1 MKVNPYKINPDRVN
15 GNRADAESSSDKK
28 KSLALTTMLYAALI
42 LLLFFIR
49 FWPPYNPENNAAL
62 ADGGGGGG
70 GVTVN
75 FGDSD
80 LGSGANYKSEVL
92 DVKNNAKQAPA
103 KSTPEEEAIISQENT
118 TADNDVVIPTK
129 EKPKKPVPVEKPVQ
143 KPVPEKP
150 KVSNST
156 NDALASIMKGSNK
169 GGDGDDKVAGNKG
182 KANGSLNSN
191 GYYGSGGSGGG
202 TGGGNGTGN
211 GIGTGSGYGAGTGGG
226 SGGGSGYS
234 LNGRKALSKPA
245 PKYTC
250 NEEGKVVVEVT
261 VDQNGKTISATAGVK
276 GTTNTA
282 SCLLEQAKIAALNT
296 KWSADDKAAA
306 KQVGKIIYNF
316 SLD

>member
-1 MKVNPYKINPDRVN
+1 MSFTI
-15 GNRADAESSSDKK
+15 SSDKK
-28 KSLALTTMLYAALI
+28 KSLLITTAIYAAII

-49 FWPPYNPENNAAL
+49 FWPPYNPENNVAL

-70 GVTVN
+70 GVTIN

-92 DVKNNAKQAPA
+92 DVKNNAKQTPA
-103 KSTPEEEAIISQENT
+103 KAVEEEAIISQENT

-129 EKPKKPVPVEKPVQ
+129 EKPKKPVPVKVDP

-169 GGDGDDKVAGNKG
+169 GGDGDDKTAGNKG
-182 KANGSLNSN
+182 KAGGSLNSN

-211 GIGTGSGYGAGTGGG
+211 GIGTGSGYGAGSGGG

-234 LNGRKALSKPA
+234 LGNRKALSKPA

-250 NEEGKVVVEVT
+250 NEEGKVVVEVS
-261 VDQNGKTISATAGVK
+261 VDQNGKTISATAGIK

-282 SCLLEQAKIAALNT
+282 KCLLDQARIAAMNT
-296 KWSADDKAAA
+296 KWESDSDAPA

>member
-1 MKVNPYKINPDRVN
+1 MTFTD
-15 GNRADAESSSDKK
+15 SSDKK
-28 KSLALTTMLYAALI
+28 KSLLISTAIYAALL

-62 ADGGGGGG
+62 ASGGGGG

-92 DVKNNAKQAPA
+92 EVKKNVKQAPA
-103 KSTPEEEAIISQENT
+103 KAAPDEAIITQENT
-118 TADNDVVIPTK
+118 ETDKTDVIIPVK
-129 EKPKKPVPVEKPVQ
+129 EKPKKSTPVVKPET

-156 NDALASIMKGSNK
+156 NDALSSILKGSNK

-182 KANGSLNSN
+182 KAGGSLNSN
-191 GYYGSGGSGGG
+191 GYYGTGGSGGG

-211 GIGTGSGYGAGTGGG
+211 GIGTGSGYGAGSGGG

-234 LNGRKALSKPA
+234 LGNRRALSKPA

-250 NEEGKVVVEVT
+250 DEAGKVVVEVT
-261 VDQNGKTISATAGVK
+261 VDQNGKTISATPGIK

-282 SCLLEQAKIAALNT
+282 RCLLDQAKIAAMNT
-296 KWSADDKAAA
+296 KWDADSDAPA

>member
-1 MKVNPYKINPDRVN
+1 MSFTI
-15 GNRADAESSSDKK
+15 SSDKK
-28 KSLALTTMLYAALI
+28 KSLLLTTAIYAAI
-42 LLLFFIR
+42 IALLFFIR
-49 FWPPYNPENNAAL
+49 FWPPYNPENNVAL
-62 ADGGGGGG
+62 AEGGGGGG

-92 DVKNNAKQAPA
+92 DVKNNVKQVAAKAA
-103 KSTPEEEAIISQENT
+103 PEEATITQENS
-118 TADNDVVIPTK
+118 TADETDVVIPTK
-129 EKPKKPVPVEKPVQ
+129 EKPKKPVPVTKPEP

-156 NDALASIMKGSNK
+156 NDALSSILKGSNK
-169 GGDGDDKVAGNKG
+169 GGDGDDKVSGNKG
-182 KANGSLNSN
+182 KSNGSLNSS

-234 LNGRKALSKPA
+234 LGNRKALSKPA

-250 NEEGKVVVEVT
+250 NEEGKVVVEVS
-261 VDQNGKTISATAGVK
+261 VDQNGKTISATPGIK

-282 SCLLEQAKIAALNT
+282 KCLLDQARIAAMNT
-296 KWSADDKAAA
+296 KWESDSDAPA

>member
-1 MKVNPYKINPDRVN
+1 MNSTD
-15 GNRADAESSSDKK
+15 SSDKK
-28 KSLALTTMLYAALI
+28 KSLLISTAIYAALL

-49 FWPPYNPENNAAL
+49 FWPPYNQDKFSAMA
-62 ADGGGGGG
+62 GGGGG

-80 LGSGANYKSEVL
+80 LGSGSNYKSEVL

-103 KSTPEEEAIISQENT
+103 KATPEEAVLTQENT
-118 TADNDVVIPTK
+118 ADDDDRVVIPTK
-129 EKPKKPVPVEKPVQ
+129 EKPKKNTPVVKPEEKPVPQ
-143 KPVPEKP
+143 KP

-156 NDALASIMKGSNK
+156 NDALSSILKGSNK
-169 GGDGDDKVAGNKG
+169 GGDGDDKIAGNKG
-182 KANGSLNSN
+182 KAGGSLSSKD
-191 GYYGSGGSGGG
+191 YYGTGGSGGG
-202 TGGGNGTGN
+202 TGGGNGTGS
-211 GIGTGSGYGAGTGGG
+211 GIGTGSGYGAGSGGG

-234 LNGRKALSKPA
+234 LGNRKALSKPA

-261 VDQNGKTISATAGVK
+261 VDQNGKTISATPGIK

-282 SCLLEQAKIAALNT
+282 SCLLEQAKIAAMNT
-296 KWSADDKAAA
+296 KWSPDSNAAA

-316 SLD
+316 SLN

>member
-1 MKVNPYKINPDRVN
+1 MTSTD
-15 GNRADAESSSDKK
+15 SSDKK
-28 KSLALTTMLYAALI
+28 KSLLITTAIYAAFL

-49 FWPPYNPENNAAL
+49 FWPPYNPENNVAL

-92 DVKNNAKQAPA
+92 NVKNEAKATPA
-103 KSTPEEEAIISQENT
+103 KSAPDEAIITQENT
-118 TADNDVVIPTK
+118 TDDVNDVVIPVK
-129 EKPKKPVPVEKPVQ
+129 EKPKKATPVVKPET

-156 NDALASIMKGSNK
+156 NDALSSIMKGSNK

-182 KANGSLNSN
+182 KAGGSLNSN
-191 GYYGSGGSGGG
+191 GYYGTGGSGGG

-211 GIGTGSGYGAGTGGG
+211 GIGTGSGYGAGSGGG
-226 SGGGSGYS
+226 SGGGTGYS

-261 VDQNGKTISATAGVK
+261 VDQNGKTISARAGIK

-282 SCLLEQAKIAALNT
+282 SCLLEQAKIAAMNT
-296 KWSADDKAAA
+296 KWSPDENAAA
-306 KQVGKIIYNF
+306 KQIGQIIYNF
-316 SLD
+316 SLN

>member
-1 MKVNPYKINPDRVN
+1 MTSTD
-15 GNRADAESSSDKK
+15 SSDKK
-28 KSLALTTMLYAALI
+28 KSLLITTAIYAAFL

-49 FWPPYNPENNAAL
+49 FWPPYNPENNVAL

-92 DVKNNAKQAPA
+92 NVKNEAKANPA
-103 KSTPEEEAIISQENT
+103 KATPDEAIITQENT
-118 TADNDVVIPTK
+118 ADDVNDVVIPVK
-129 EKPKKPVPVEKPVQ
+129 EKPKKTTPVVKPET

-156 NDALASIMKGSNK
+156 NDALSSIMKGSNK

-182 KANGSLNSN
+182 KAGGSLSSN
-191 GYYGSGGSGGG
+191 GYYGTGGSGGG

-211 GIGTGSGYGAGTGGG
+211 GIGTGSGYGAGSGGG

-261 VDQNGKTISATAGVK
+261 VDQNGKTINARAGIK

-282 SCLLEQAKIAALNT
+282 SCLLEQAKIAAMNT
-296 KWSADDKAAA
+296 KWSPDDNAAA
-306 KQVGKIIYNF
+306 KQIGQIIYNF
-316 SLD
+316 SLN

>member
-1 MKVNPYKINPDRVN
+1 MQMNPYKINSNRV
-15 GNRADAESSSDKK
+15 DANSSSDKK

-42 LLLFFIR
+42 VLLFFIR
-49 FWPPYNPENNAAL
+49 FWPPYNPENNVAL
-62 ADGGGGGG
+62 AEGGGGG

-92 DVKNNAKQAPA
+92 NVKNQAKATPA
-103 KSTPEEEAIISQENT
+103 KSTPDEAIITQENST
-118 TADNDVVIPTK
+118 DDANDVVIPVK
-129 EKPKKPVPVEKPVQ
+129 EKPKKPTPVEKPVT

-156 NDALASIMKGSNK
+156 NDALSSIMKGSNK

-182 KANGSLNSN
+182 KANGSLGSN

-211 GIGTGSGYGAGTGGG
+211 GIGTGSGYGAGSGGG
-226 SGGGSGYS
+226 SGGGSGY
-234 LNGRKALSKPA
+234 LLGNRKALSKPA

-261 VDQNGKTISATAGVK
+261 VDQNGKTISATAGIK

-282 SCLLEQAKIAALNT
+282 SCLLEQAKIAAMNT
-296 KWSADDKAAA
+296 KWSPDDNAAP
-306 KQVGKIIYNF
+306 KQIGQIIYNF
-316 SLD
+316 SLN

>member
-1 MKVNPYKINPDRVN
+1 MSFTI
-15 GNRADAESSSDKK
+15 SSDKK
-28 KSLALTTMLYAALI
+28 KSLLLTTAIYAVII

-49 FWPPYNPENNAAL
+49 FWPPYNPENNVAL

-92 DVKNNAKQAPA
+92 EVKNEVKQAPA
-103 KSTPEEEAIISQENT
+103 KAVEEEAIISQENT
-118 TADNDVVIPTK
+118 KADETDVVIPVK
-129 EKPKKPVPVEKPVQ
+129 EKPKKPVPVEKPIQ

-156 NDALASIMKGSNK
+156 NDALSSILKGSKK
-169 GGDGDDKVAGNKG
+169 GGDGDDKAAGNKG
-182 KANGSLNSN
+182 KPGGDLNSK

-211 GIGTGSGYGAGTGGG
+211 GIGTGSGYGAGSGGG

-250 NEEGKVVVEVT
+250 NEEGTVVVEVT
-261 VDQNGKTISATAGVK
+261 VDQNGKTISATAGIK
-276 GTTNTA
+276 GTTNKA

-296 KWSADDKAAA
+296 KWSADENAAA

-316 SLD
+316 NLN

>member
-1 MKVNPYKINPDRVN
+1 MTSTD
-15 GNRADAESSSDKK
+15 SSDKK
-28 KSLALTTMLYAALI
+28 KSLLISTAIYAVLL

-49 FWPPYNPENNAAL
+49 FWPPYNPENNVAL
-62 ADGGGGGG
+62 AEGGGGG

-92 DVKNNAKQAPA
+92 EVKNQAKQAPA
-103 KSTPEEEAIISQENT
+103 KATPDEAIITQENT
-118 TADNDVVIPTK
+118 NDDNDVVIPTK
-129 EKPKKPVPVEKPVQ
+129 EKPKKATPVVKPEA

-156 NDALASIMKGSNK
+156 NDALSSILKGSNK
-169 GGDGDDKVAGNKG
+169 GGDGDDKSAGNKG
-182 KANGSLNSN
+182 KANGSLGSN
-191 GYYGSGGSGGG
+191 GYYGTGGSGGG

-211 GIGTGSGYGAGTGGG
+211 GIGTGSGYGAGSGGG

-234 LNGRKALSKPA
+234 LGNRKALSKPA

-250 NEEGKVVVEVT
+250 DEAGKVVVEVT
-261 VDQNGKTISATAGVK
+261 VDQNGKTISATPGIK

-282 SCLLEQAKIAALNT
+282 KCLLDQAKIAAMNT
-296 KWSADDKAAA
+296 RWDADSNAPA

>member
-1 MKVNPYKINPDRVN
+1 MSFTI
-15 GNRADAESSSDKK
+15 SSDKK
-28 KSLALTTMLYAALI
+28 KSLLLTTAIYAVIIA
-42 LLLFFIR
+42 LLFFIR
-49 FWPPYNPENNAAL
+49 FWPPYNPENNVAL

-92 DVKNNAKQAPA
+92 DVKNNVKQVAAKAA
-103 KSTPEEEAIISQENT
+103 PEEATITQENS
-118 TADNDVVIPTK
+118 TADETDVVIPTK
-129 EKPKKPVPVEKPVQ
+129 EKPKKPVPVTKPEP

-156 NDALASIMKGSNK
+156 NDALSSILKGSNK
-169 GGDGDDKVAGNKG
+169 GGDGDDKVSGNKG
-182 KANGSLNSN
+182 KSNGSLNSN

-211 GIGTGSGYGAGTGGG
+211 GIGTGSGYGAGSGGG
-226 SGGGSGYS
+226 SGGGTGYS

-250 NEEGKVVVEVT
+250 NEEGTVVVEVT
-261 VDQNGKTISATAGVK
+261 VDQTGKTISATAGIK
-276 GTTNTA
+276 GTTNKA

-296 KWSADDKAAA
+296 KWSADDNAAP

-316 SLD
+316 NLN

>member
-1 MKVNPYKINPDRVN
+1 MKTNQYKINPN
-15 GNRADAESSSDKK
+15 KASAAISSDKK
-28 KSLALTTMLYAALI
+28 KSLALTILIYTALI
-42 LLLFFIR
+42 VLLFFIR
-49 FWPPYNPENNAAL
+49 FWPPYNPENNVAL
-62 ADGGGGGG
+62 ADGGGGG

-92 DVKNNAKQAPA
+92 NVKNEVKQAPA
-103 KSTPEEEAIISQENT
+103 KAVEEEAIISQENT
-118 TADNDVVIPTK
+118 KADETDVVIPVK
-129 EKPKKPVPVEKPVQ
+129 EKPKKPTPVEKPIQ

-156 NDALASIMKGSNK
+156 NDALSSILKGSKK
-169 GGDGDDKVAGNKG
+169 GGDGDDKAAGNKG
-182 KANGSLNSN
+182 KPGGDLNSK

-211 GIGTGSGYGAGTGGG
+211 GIGTGSGYGPGSGGG

-250 NEEGKVVVEVT
+250 NEEGTVVVEVT
-261 VDQNGKTISATAGVK
+261 VDQNGKTVSATAGIK
-276 GTTNTA
+276 GTTNKA

-296 KWSADDKAAA
+296 KWSPDDKAAA
-306 KQVGKIIYNF
+306 KQIGKIIYNF
-316 SLD
+316 NLN

>member
-1 MKVNPYKINPDRVN
+1 MSLSI
-15 GNRADAESSSDKK
+15 SSDQK
-28 KSLALTTMLYAALI
+28 KSLLITTAIYAVIIA
-42 LLLFFIR
+42 LLFLIR
-49 FWPPYNPENNAAL
+49 FWPPYNPENNVAL

-92 DVKNNAKQAPA
+92 NVKNNVKQVQAKAAP
-103 KSTPEEEAIISQENT
+103 EEAIVTQENSV
-118 TADNDVVIPTK
+118 ADKTDVVIPTK
-129 EKPKKPVPVEKPVQ
+129 EKPKKPVSVTKPET

-156 NDALASIMKGSNK
+156 NDALSSILKGSNK
-169 GGDGDDKVAGNKG
+169 GGDGDDKVSGNKG

-211 GIGTGSGYGAGTGGG
+211 GIGNGSGYGAGSGGG

-234 LNGRKALSKPA
+234 LGNRKALSKPA

-250 NEEGKVVVEVT
+250 NEEGKVVVEVS
-261 VDQNGKTISATAGVK
+261 VDQNGKTISATPGIK

-282 SCLLEQAKIAALNT
+282 KCLLDQARIAAMNT
-296 KWSADDKAAA
+296 KWESDSDAPA

>member
-1 MKVNPYKINPDRVN
+1 MTFTD
-15 GNRADAESSSDKK
+15 SSDKK
-28 KSLALTTMLYAALI
+28 KSLLISTAIYAVLL

-62 ADGGGGGG
+62 ASGGGGG

-92 DVKNNAKQAPA
+92 NIKNNVKQAPA
-103 KSTPEEEAIISQENT
+103 KATSDEAIITQENT
-118 TADNDVVIPTK
+118 KDDVNDVIIPAK
-129 EKPKKPVPVEKPVQ
+129 EKPKKATPVVKPQ
-143 KPVPEKP
+143 AKPVPEKP

-156 NDALASIMKGSNK
+156 NDALSSILKGSNK
-169 GGDGDDKVAGNKG
+169 GGDGDDKAAGNKG
-182 KANGSLNSN
+182 KANGSLGSN
-191 GYYGSGGSGGG
+191 GYYGAGGSGGG

-211 GIGTGSGYGAGTGGG
+211 GVGTGSGYGAGSGGG

-234 LNGRKALSKPA
+234 LGTRKALSKPA

-250 NEEGKVVVEVT
+250 NEEGRVVVEIT
-261 VDQNGKTISATAGVK
+261 VDQNGKTISATPGIK

-282 SCLLEQAKIAALNT
+282 RCLLDQAKIAAMNT
-296 KWSADDKAAA
+296 KWEPDSDAAA

>member
-1 MKVNPYKINPDRVN
+1 MTFTD
-15 GNRADAESSSDKK
+15 SSDKK
-28 KSLALTTMLYAALI
+28 KSLLISTAIYAVLL

-62 ADGGGGGG
+62 ASGGGGG

-92 DVKNNAKQAPA
+92 NVKNNVKQAPA
-103 KSTPEEEAIISQENT
+103 KATPDEAIITQENT
-118 TADNDVVIPTK
+118 KDDVNDVIIPAK
-129 EKPKKPVPVEKPVQ
+129 EKPKKATPVVKPEA

-156 NDALASIMKGSNK
+156 NDALSSILKGSNK
-169 GGDGDDKVAGNKG
+169 GGDGDDKAAGNKG
-182 KANGSLNSN
+182 KSNGSLGSN
-191 GYYGSGGSGGG
+191 GYYGAGGSGGG

-211 GIGTGSGYGAGTGGG
+211 GVGTGSGYGAGSGGG
-226 SGGGSGYS
+226 TGGGSGYS
-234 LNGRKALSKPA
+234 LGTRKALSKPA

-250 NEEGKVVVEVT
+250 NEEGRVVVEIT
-261 VDQNGKTISATAGVK
+261 VDQNGKTISATPGIK

-282 SCLLEQAKIAALNT
+282 RCLLDQAKIAAMNT
-296 KWSADDKAAA
+296 KWEADNNAAA

>member
-1 MKVNPYKINPDRVN
+1 MSFTI
-15 GNRADAESSSDKK
+15 SSDQK
-28 KSLALTTMLYAALI
+28 KSLLFTTAIYAVILI
-42 LLLFFIR
+42 LLFFIR
-49 FWPPYNPENNAAL
+49 FWPPYNPDNNVAL
-62 ADGGGGGG
+62 ASGGGGG

-92 DVKNNAKQAPA
+92 EVKNNVKQVPA
-103 KSTPEEEAIISQENT
+103 KATPEEEAIITQENSVSDK
-118 TADNDVVIPTK
+118 ADVIIPTK
-129 EKPKKPVPVEKPVQ
+129 EKPKKPVPVEKPIQ
-143 KPVPEKP
+143 KPAPEKP

-156 NDALASIMKGSNK
+156 NDALSSILKGSNK

-182 KANGSLNSN
+182 KAGGSLGSN
-191 GYYGSGGSGGG
+191 GYYGTGGSGGG

-211 GIGTGSGYGAGTGGG
+211 GIGTGSGYGAGSGGG

-234 LNGRKALSKPA
+234 LGNRKALSKPA

-250 NEEGKVVVEVT
+250 NEEGKVVVEVS
-261 VDQNGKTISATAGVK
+261 VDQNGKTISATAGIK

-282 SCLLEQAKIAALNT
+282 KCLLDQARIAAMNT
-296 KWSADDKAAA
+296 KWESDNDAPV

-316 SLD
+316 SLN

>member
-1 MKVNPYKINPDRVN
+1 M
-15 GNRADAESSSDKK
+15 SSSISSDQK
-28 KSLALTTMLYAALI
+28 KSLLFTTAIYAAII

-49 FWPPYNPENNAAL
+49 FWPPYNPENNVAL

-92 DVKNNAKQAPA
+92 NVKNNVKQVQAKAAP
-103 KSTPEEEAIISQENT
+103 EEAIVTQENAE
-118 TADNDVVIPTK
+118 ADKTDVVIPTK
-129 EKPKKPVPVEKPVQ
+129 EKPKKPVPVTKPET

-156 NDALASIMKGSNK
+156 NDALSSILKGSNK
-169 GGDGDDKVAGNKG
+169 GGDGDDKASGNKG

-211 GIGTGSGYGAGTGGG
+211 GIGTGSGYGAGSGGG
-226 SGGGSGYS
+226 SGGGSGYN

-296 KWSADDKAAA
+296 KWSADSNAAA

>member
-1 MKVNPYKINPDRVN
+1 M
-15 GNRADAESSSDKK
+15 SSSISSDQK
-28 KSLALTTMLYAALI
+28 KSLLFTTAIYAAII

-49 FWPPYNPENNAAL
+49 FWPPYNPENNVAL

-80 LGSGANYKSEVL
+80 LGSGSNYKSEVL
-92 DVKNNAKQAPA
+92 NVKNNVKQVQAKAAP
-103 KSTPEEEAIISQENT
+103 EEAIVTQENSV
-118 TADNDVVIPTK
+118 ADKTDVVIPTK
-129 EKPKKPVPVEKPVQ
+129 EKPKKPVPVTKPET
-143 KPVPEKP
+143 KPAPEKP

-156 NDALASIMKGSNK
+156 NDALSSIMKGSNK

-182 KANGSLNSN
+182 KSNGSLNSN

-211 GIGTGSGYGAGTGGG
+211 GIGTGSGYGAGSGGG

-234 LNGRKALSKPA
+234 LGNRKALSKPA

-250 NEEGKVVVEVT
+250 NEEGKVVVEVS
-261 VDQNGKTISATAGVK
+261 VDQNGKTISATPGIK

-282 SCLLEQAKIAALNT
+282 KCLLDQARIAAMNT
-296 KWSADDKAAA
+296 KWESDSDAPA

>member
-1 MKVNPYKINPDRVN
+1 MSFTI
-15 GNRADAESSSDKK
+15 SSDKK
-28 KSLALTTMLYAALI
+28 KSLLLTTAIYAAI
-42 LLLFFIR
+42 IVLLFFIR
-49 FWPPYNPENNAAL
+49 FWPPYNPENNVAL

-92 DVKNNAKQAPA
+92 NVKNEVKQAPA
-103 KSTPEEEAIISQENT
+103 KAVEEEAIISQENT
-118 TADNDVVIPTK
+118 KADETDVVIPAK
-129 EKPKKPVPVEKPVQ
+129 EKPKKPVPVEKPIQ

-156 NDALASIMKGSNK
+156 NDALSSILKGSKK

-182 KANGSLNSN
+182 KTNGSLGSS

-211 GIGTGSGYGAGTGGG
+211 GIGTGSGYGPGSGGG

-250 NEEGKVVVEVT
+250 NEEGTVVVEVT
-261 VDQNGKTISATAGVK
+261 VDQNGKTVGATAGIK
-276 GTTNTA
+276 GTTNKA

-296 KWSADDKAAA
+296 KWSPDDKAAA
-306 KQVGKIIYNF
+306 KQIGKIIYNF
-316 SLD
+316 NLN

>member
-1 MKVNPYKINPDRVN
+1 MSFTI
-15 GNRADAESSSDKK
+15 SSDKK
-28 KSLALTTMLYAALI
+28 KSLLLTTAIYAAI
-42 LLLFFIR
+42 IVLLFFIR
-49 FWPPYNPENNAAL
+49 FWPPYNPENNVAL

-92 DVKNNAKQAPA
+92 EVKNEVKQAPA
-103 KSTPEEEAIISQENT
+103 KAVEEEAIISQENSK
-118 TADNDVVIPTK
+118 ADETDVVIPVK
-129 EKPKKPVPVEKPVQ
+129 EKPKKPVPVEKPIQ

-156 NDALASIMKGSNK
+156 NDALSSILKGSKK
-169 GGDGDDKVAGNKG
+169 GGDGDDKAAGNKG
-182 KANGSLNSN
+182 KPGGDLNSK

-226 SGGGSGYS
+226 SGGGTGYS
-234 LNGRKALSKPA
+234 LGTRKALSKPA

-250 NEEGKVVVEVT
+250 NEEGKVVVEIS
-261 VDQNGKTISATAGVK
+261 VDQNGKTISATPGVK

-282 SCLLEQAKIAALNT
+282 KCLLDQARIAAMNT
-296 KWSADDKAAA
+296 KWESDNDAPS

-316 SLD
+316 SLN